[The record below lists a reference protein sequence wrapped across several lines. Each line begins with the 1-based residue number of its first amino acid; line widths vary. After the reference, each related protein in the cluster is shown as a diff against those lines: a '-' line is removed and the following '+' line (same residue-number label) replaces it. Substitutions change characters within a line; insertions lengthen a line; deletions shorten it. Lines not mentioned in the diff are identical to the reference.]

1 MLPEYRTIYQGGEDE
16 IVEKKSRFIASVIP
30 VENEEEDGYYSGDWQ
45 ESIFCIQ
52 DLVCA
57 KVLSMV
63 KKEVRWDL

>member
-1 MLPEYRTIYQGGEDE
+1 MKICRRRFRQRIKQKRITGNRKRLPE
-16 IVEKKSRFIASVIP
+16 
-30 VENEEEDGYYSGDWQ
+30 DGCFSGDWQ

>member
-1 MLPEYRTIYQGGEDE
+1 MEEQKNENLPEE
-16 IVEKKSRFIASVIP
+16 IQA
-30 VENEEEDGYYSGDWQ
+30 ENSTEEDNGEQ
-45 ESIFCIQ
+45 ENIFCIQ